1 MKVISGKGTISA
13 KALGWVQVELVS
25 DTECSFVWLECRE
38 WSWRIEVKVR
48 KVGKVH
54 SSKAIQA
61 G

>member
-1 MKVISGKGTISA
+1 MKAISGMGTASS

-25 DTECSFVWLECRE
+25 DTECSFVWVECRE
-38 WSWRIEVKVR
+38 WPWGVEVKVR